1 MSDQN
6 GRDAN
11 GGGQEPMGAE
21 ELTPEDPARQKED
34 SALKARLKKLTASLD
49 ARKKADREKDA
60 KAANKTG
67 LGGDAAKAIGL
78 GFRILSDLIGGVLVG
93 AAIGYGLDWLF
104 STSPFLLIVFLLLG
118 TAGGFW
124 NVIRTVNKM

>member
-1 MSDQN
+1 MSDDKSE
-6 GRDAN
+6 GYKA
-11 GGGQEPMGAE
+11 GGPDGEGEKPTPE
-21 ELTPEDPARQKED
+21 ELARQKED
-34 SALKARLKKLTASLD
+34 TALKARLDKLSASLK
-49 ARKKADREKDA
+49 ARNQADRANEKA
-60 KAANKTG
+60 GSGKTG